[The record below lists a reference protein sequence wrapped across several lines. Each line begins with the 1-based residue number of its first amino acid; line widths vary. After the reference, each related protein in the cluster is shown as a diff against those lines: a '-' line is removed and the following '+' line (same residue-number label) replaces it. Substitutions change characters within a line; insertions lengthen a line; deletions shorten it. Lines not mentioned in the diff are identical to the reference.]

1 MLGLKMARA
10 KENNFTPSTIRLLRD
25 RVANLCSNPDCRK
38 NTIAASLE
46 TTNKTTLIGEA
57 AHIRAASSG
66 AGGARF
72 DNNMSHEERKSIDNG
87 IWLCKNCHRMIDRE
101 PEKYTVEILE
111 RWKAETEE
119 YASKNLGLKYRT
131 DEDIKESQQSLLSV
145 MPLSSISNVLSNVHG
160 SVVQTLGVL
169 DNRLKLSTK
178 FDDTATVFS
187 VEPKDDSY
195 VPTISIRDFS
205 KESNIRKYRDLILHG
220 LDCEIDGDLDVSSN
234 SNLINKLL
242 NNTNIDF
249 KKVSIKRI
257 NKVNAYIK
265 IPYQDTDANKT
276 VVKIHGYLTHGLKT
290 VSFIGGLECYFKF
303 EIIGMPMFDES
314 IIDNVKNFN
323 MSFCFDD
330 WNGKN
335 IRSLNEIDDLYTIVN
350 EICHN
355 KNASLG
361 LFTAENHTFLAKAS
375 INENSNNNDIKQAQ
389 WLLAYIYKAFKICD
403 YLNFDAIVNFNSL
416 ISEEDYEQILE
427 VYDTLFENKVHLKK
441 DIKSNPKLK
450 ISGISEDEV
459 KMLVDN
465 PSLELEYTS
474 YDEEYLRIFK
484 NKFKLPNRKMRFS
497 NFSAK
502 VNRITHTDSFMIELI
517 PNDNSET
524 RIEFLI
530 E

>member
-1 MLGLKMARA
+1 MARA
-10 KENNFTPSTIRLLRD
+10 KENDFTKLTIMKLRD
-25 RVANLCSNPDCRK
+25 RVANLCSNPQCRK
-38 NTIAASLE
+38 NTVAANLE
-46 TTNKTTLIGEA
+46 TIDSRTIIGEA

-72 DNNMSHEERKSIDNG
+72 DDDMSHDERKSIDNG

-101 PEKYTVEILE
+101 HKKYSVEILE
-111 RWKAETEE
+111 RWKAEAEE

-187 VEPKDDSY
+187 VEPKYDSY
-195 VPTISIRDFS
+195 IPTISIKDFLN
-205 KESNIRKYRDLILHG
+205 ESNIRRYKDLILHG
-220 LDCEIDGDLDVSSN
+220 LDCEIDGNIDFSSD

-242 NNTNIDF
+242 NDTGIDF
-249 KKVSIKRI
+249 KKASIKRT
-257 NKVNAYIK
+257 NKVDAYIK
-265 IPYQDTDANKT
+265 IPYQDSDTNKT
-276 VVKIHGYLTHGLKT
+276 VVKVHGYLTHGLKT
-290 VSFIGGLECYFKF
+290 VSFIGGLEYYFKF
-303 EIIGMPMFDES
+303 EVIGMPMFDES
-314 IIDNVKNFN
+314 ITDTVQNFN
-323 MSFCFDD
+323 ISFCFDD

-335 IRSLNEIDDLYTIVN
+335 IRSLDKLEDLYILIN
-350 EICHN
+350 EICDN
-355 KNASLG
+355 ENANIG
-361 LFTAENHTFLAKAS
+361 LFTSETHSFLAKAK
-375 INENSNNNDIKQAQ
+375 INNASDNDDIKQIK
-389 WLLAYIYKAFKICD
+389 WLLNYIYKSYKICD
-403 YLNFDAIVNFNSL
+403 YLNYEVFICLDSVIL
-416 ISEEDYEQILE
+416 EKDYEQLLE

-441 DIKSNPKLK
+441 DIKLNPTLQL
-450 ISGISEDEV
+450 SGVSEDEV

-474 YDEEYLRIFK
+474 HDEEYLRIFK

-502 VNRITHTDSFMIELI
+502 VNRIAQTDSFTVELV
-517 PNDNSET
+517 PHENSET

>member
-1 MLGLKMARA
+1 MLGVKMARA

-46 TTNKTTLIGEA
+46 TNNKTTLIGEA

-72 DNNMSHEERKSIDNG
+72 DNTMSHEERKSIDNG

-101 PEKYTVEILE
+101 PEKYSVEILE

-119 YASKNLGLKYRT
+119 YASKGLGIKYRT

-145 MPLSSISNVLSNVHG
+145 MSLSSINNALSNVNE

-178 FDDTATVFS
+178 FDSEETVYS

-195 VPTISIRDFS
+195 VPTISIKDFS
-205 KESNIRKYRDLILHG
+205 NESNIRKYKDLILHG
-220 LDCEIDGDLDVSSN
+220 LDCDIDGDIDFSSD

-242 NNTNIDF
+242 NDTGIDF
-249 KKVSIKRI
+249 KKASIKRI

-265 IPYQDTDANKT
+265 IPYQDSDINKK
-276 VVKIHGYLTHGLKT
+276 VVKFHGYLTHGLKT
-290 VSFIGGLECYFKF
+290 ASFIGGVESYFNIKF
-303 EIIGMPMFDES
+303 VVMAISDGF
-314 IIDNVKNFN
+314 IDDTVQNVN
-323 MSFCFDD
+323 MSFCLDD

-335 IRSLNEIDDLYTIVN
+335 IRSLDKLEDLYILIN
-350 EICHN
+350 EICDN
-355 KNASLG
+355 ENANIG
-361 LFTAENHTFLAKAS
+361 LFTSETHTFLAKAK
-375 INENSNNNDIKQAQ
+375 INNASDNEDIKQIK
-389 WLLAYIYKAFKICD
+389 WLLDYIYKSYKICD
-403 YLNFDAIVNFNSL
+403 YLNYEAFICLNAL
-416 ISEEDYEQILE
+416 ISEEDYEQTHE
-427 VYDTLFENKVHLKK
+427 VYDTLFENKIYLKK
-441 DIKSNPKLK
+441 DIKTNPTFQLNDA
-450 ISGISEDEV
+450 SEELV
-459 KMLVDN
+459 NKLVDSKN
-465 PSLELEYTS
+465 FECVSN
-474 YDEEYLRIFK
+474 DEEFLKVFE
-484 NKFKLPNRKMRFS
+484 NTFKLPNRKMRFS

-502 VNRITHTDSFMIELI
+502 VNRVAQTDSFMVELI
-517 PNDNSET
+517 PNENSET
-524 RIEFLI
+524 RIEFLF